1 MKGAADRGVLVVD
14 TAMKLLMV
22 SACPTTGAQVALLLR
37 GGLEAYRKF
46 NPVRV
51 TLQCRQCGGFHALPT
66 RDGVLAEWDG
76 EVAYKKVDV
85 A

>member
-1 MKGAADRGVLVVD
+1 MLVVD

-22 SACPTTGAQVALLLR
+22 FACPTTGAQVAVLLR

-51 TLQCRQCGGFHALPT
+51 TLQCHQCGKFHALPT

-76 EVAYKKVDV
+76 EVAYTKVDV